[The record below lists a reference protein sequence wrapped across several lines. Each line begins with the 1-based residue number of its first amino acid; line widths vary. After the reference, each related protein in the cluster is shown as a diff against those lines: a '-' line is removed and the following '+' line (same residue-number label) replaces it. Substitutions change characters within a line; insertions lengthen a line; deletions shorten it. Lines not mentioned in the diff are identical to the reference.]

1 MVNINLLPWRE
12 ELRAQRKRE
21 FGLTAL
27 LAVALTGVGLFGW
40 YKYNEQQIDYQS
52 QRNHFLENEIARVN
66 KQIREIQGLEKTR
79 KQLVAR
85 MKVVADLQSQRPLV
99 VHLFDELVATLPDG
113 VYLTS
118 VVQHGHTITVEGH
131 AESNARVSAYMRN
144 IDASPWL
151 AQPQLRIIQQQGGK
165 ESSPTFSLT
174 MKQVVPKAGD
184 KK

>member
-21 FGLTAL
+21 FGMMAL
-27 LAVALTGVGLFGW
+27 LAVLVVGAGLFGW
-40 YKYNEQQIDYQS
+40 HQYNESLIEYQK
-52 QRNHFLENEIARVN
+52 QRNAFLEGEIAKVN
-66 KQIREIQGLEKTR
+66 KQIKEIRGLEKTR
-79 KQLVAR
+79 KQLIAR

-99 VHLFDELVATLPDG
+99 VHLFDELVTTLPSG

-118 VVQHGHTITVEGH
+118 MQQRGHTITVTGH

-151 AQPQLRIIQQQGGK
+151 AKPQLRIIEQKAGK
-165 ESSPTFSLT
+165 DSSPTFSLT
-174 MKQVVPKAGD
+174 MQQVVPKHGG